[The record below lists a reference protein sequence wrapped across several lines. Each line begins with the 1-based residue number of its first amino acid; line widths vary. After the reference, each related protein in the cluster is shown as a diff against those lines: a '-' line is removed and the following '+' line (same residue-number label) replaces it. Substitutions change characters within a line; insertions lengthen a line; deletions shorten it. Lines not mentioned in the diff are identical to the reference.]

1 MSIIQFN
8 QVSYAVYEQPLFE
21 SVNLTIEATDRIG
34 IVGQNGVGKSTFLK
48 LIAGEEIPDSGER
61 YKAHDATIHLH
72 KQTVNFDAHE
82 TVREFLEACFAD
94 ISEIQ
99 AKMTAL
105 ETKMSQLNADLE
117 ELLEQ
122 YGQLQEKF
130 YELGGY
136 TCESRLQE
144 VANGLGLGQYLDYPL
159 ATLSGGQRSK
169 VALAKC
175 LLEQADILLL
185 DEPTNHLDRDTIE
198 WLIQFIHQYEGAI
211 LIVSHDRYLL
221 DQVATRIFE
230 IDDQHIYQ
238 YPGNYTRFKQ
248 LKEERLLVA
257 YRDFKNQQD
266 KIDRLKS
273 QIKQYRQWGNEGHNP
288 KHFKKA
294 KNLEK
299 ILAKIEPV
307 SDPTNHRQMNITVED
322 AGKKGPKRL
331 VEFRGVSKSF
341 NAEILSDVN
350 WLVRRGEHIG
360 IVGRNGV
367 GKSTLLKL
375 VAGTT
380 KPDSGQIVRPDQL
393 AIGTMSQHPFSNL
406 SGKRRV
412 IDVFRQPFSLT
423 QEQARHSLAQFL
435 FFGED
440 VFKSLGELS
449 GGELMRLKWAQLIQ
463 GQYDLLLLDEP
474 TNHLDI
480 DSKELIEE
488 VLASYTGSMVIVSHD
503 RYFTDT
509 CCNKLYELT
518 NGQLNLIDKSVK

>member
-1 MSIIQFN
+1 M
-8 QVSYAVYEQPLFE
+8 
-21 SVNLTIEATDRIG
+21 
-34 IVGQNGVGKSTFLK
+34 
-48 LIAGEEIPDSGER
+48 
-61 YKAHDATIHLH
+61 
-72 KQTVNFDAHE
+72 
-82 TVREFLEACFAD
+82 
-94 ISEIQ
+94 
-99 AKMTAL
+99 
-105 ETKMSQLNADLE
+105 
-117 ELLEQ
+117 
-122 YGQLQEKF
+122 
-130 YELGGY
+130 
-136 TCESRLQE
+136 
-144 VANGLGLGQYLDYPL
+144 
-159 ATLSGGQRSK
+159 
-169 VALAKC
+169 
-175 LLEQADILLL
+175 
-185 DEPTNHLDRDTIE
+185 
-198 WLIQFIHQYEGAI
+198 
-211 LIVSHDRYLL
+211 
-221 DQVATRIFE
+221 
-230 IDDQHIYQ
+230 
-238 YPGNYTRFKQ
+238 
-248 LKEERLLVA
+248 
-257 YRDFKNQQD
+257 
-266 KIDRLKS
+266 KS

-294 KNLEK
+294 KSLEK

-375 VAGTT
+375 VAGTIE
-380 KPDSGQIVRPDQL
+380 PDSGQIVRPDQL

-406 SGKRRV
+406 SDERRV

-423 QEQARHSLAQFL
+423 QEQARHALAQFL
-435 FFGED
+435 FFGKD

-449 GGELMRLKWAQLIQ
+449 GGERMRLKWAQLIQ

-488 VLASYTGSMVIVSHD
+488 VLADYTGSMIIVSHD

-509 CCNKLYELT
+509 CCDKLYELT